1 MKEEQQNK
9 TPLKGFQSKSPHP
22 VMTTDR
28 LSIGYASGKRKT
40 ILARN
45 LDLCIDTSSVIC
57 LLGQNGIGKSTL
69 LRTLSKMQP
78 ALEGDILLDGESI
91 YSIARNELAKKIGLV
106 LTERIPESNLT
117 VYEMVALGRQPYTNW
132 IGKMVDEDK
141 KLVIQALKG
150 AQLEELSDM
159 RCDELSDGQLQR
171 AMICRAIAQ
180 DTKLILLDEPTA
192 HLDIQHKIETFQ
204 LLKKLA
210 VELGRSILISTHEVQ
225 LATQMAD
232 VLWLMNAD
240 GIISGSPEDLIREG
254 RINELFDRNTIHF
267 DKETRQFRFK

>member
-1 MKEEQQNK
+1 MKKENQNK
-9 TPLKGFQSKSPHP
+9 TSLSSVREDCLEP
-22 VMTTDR
+22 VMSTR
-28 LSIGYASGKRKT
+28 GLSIGYSAGKRKT
-40 ILARN
+40 ILSRN
-45 LDLCIDTSSVIC
+45 LDLCIEASSVIC

-69 LRTLSKMQP
+69 IRTLSRMQP
-78 ALEGDILLDGESI
+78 ALDGDIFLEGESI
-91 YSIARNELAKKIGLV
+91 YSVTQNELAKKIGLV

-132 IGKMVDEDK
+132 IGKMNQEDEN
-141 KLVIQALKG
+141 LVSRALKG
-150 AQLEELSDM
+150 AQLEELADM

-171 AMICRAIAQ
+171 AMICRAVAQ

-232 VLWLMNAD
+232 VLWLMNAE
-240 GIISGSPEDLIREG
+240 GIVSGSPEDLINEG